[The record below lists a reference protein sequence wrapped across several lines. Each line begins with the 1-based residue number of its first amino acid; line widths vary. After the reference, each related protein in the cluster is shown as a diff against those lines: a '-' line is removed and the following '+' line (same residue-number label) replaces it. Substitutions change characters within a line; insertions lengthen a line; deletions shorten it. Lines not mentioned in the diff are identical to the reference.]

1 MLRPLH
7 IALLELKLFL
17 NNRAEL
23 AFSIALPIL
32 LFGLMYGALSSD
44 SEVFTPAS
52 VVDLD
57 GGIHARELVKRLDAL
72 DEIEVEER
80 TEADAD
86 AALDRSAILFAVA
99 IPKGFS
105 EALDAAEPVPLVFRQ
120 RGNGGDTG
128 QIVAAIVRG
137 IARDMAS
144 DARVR
149 RNTQQALAGSG
160 VPAERIEAQITAQ
173 LASMHSSPP
182 VFVEVRRSF
191 DRLRMREDGLRMSE
205 DSLGAGEEQ
214 GTEAGEDGPGA
225 GEDGPGA
232 GEDGLGEGEEQGTE
246 SGDELF
252 SRLLPGLI
260 VMFVMFSV
268 TLAAQAFVE
277 DRRTGTLERLMTT
290 RLGVN
295 QLFVGKLLSGILR
308 AMFQTVVML
317 SLAFVVFR
325 PGGPLAFVELLA
337 FSLLAAAAFTGVS
350 LVIGA
355 VSRTRNQA
363 AWSAVFFTLV
373 MVVFG
378 GTFFQIA
385 EGSLMEAISK
395 ATINAYAI
403 DAMQNIIG
411 KGEHLG
417 QQWLEMAVMAGVAVV
432 GLTIARLLFRIT
444 PEGR

>member
-1 MLRPLH
+1 MLRPVHL
-7 IALLELKLFL
+7 ALFELKLFL
-17 NNRAEL
+17 SNRAEL
-23 AFSIALPIL
+23 AFSIALPVL
-32 LFGLMYGALSSD
+32 LFALMYGALSSE

-57 GGIHARELVKRLDAL
+57 GGPHARELVQRLDSLA
-72 DEIEVEER
+72 EVEVEER

-86 AALDRSAILFAVA
+86 AALDRSAILFAVV
-99 IPKGFS
+99 IPAGFS
-105 EALDAAEPVPLVFRQ
+105 DAVEAGETAQLVFRQ

-137 IARDMAS
+137 IARDMAA

-149 RNTQQALAGSG
+149 VQTQRALADST
-160 VPAERIEAQITAQ
+160 VTQRQVEAEVQTQ
-173 LASMHSSPP
+173 LASLRANPL
-182 VFVEVRRSF
+182 VTVEVRRPF
-191 DRLRMREDGLRMSE
+191 DRLR
-205 DSLGAGEEQ
+205 AGEESDD
-214 GTEAGEDGPGA
+214 DG
-225 GEDGPGA
+225 DG
-232 GEDGLGEGEEQGTE
+232 
-246 SGDELF
+246 LF

-268 TLAAQAFVE
+268 TLAAQNMVE
-277 DRRTGTLERLMTT
+277 DRRAGTLERLMTT
-290 RLGVN
+290 RLGAN
-295 QLFVGKLLSGILR
+295 QLFIGKLLSGVMR

-325 PGGPLAFVELLA
+325 PAGPLAYVELLA

-355 VSRTRNQA
+355 VARNRNQA
-363 AWSAVFFTLV
+363 AWAAVFFTLL
-373 MVVFG
+373 MVVFS
-378 GTFFQIA
+378 GTFFEIT
-385 EGSLMEAISK
+385 EGSLMHSISR

-403 DAMQNIIG
+403 EAMQNIIG
-411 KGEHLG
+411 RGEHLG
-417 QQWLEMAVMAGVAVV
+417 QQWLQIAVMAGVAVV

>member
-1 MLRPLH
+1 MLRPVH
-7 IALLELKLFL
+7 IALLDLKLFL

-32 LFGLMYGALSSD
+32 LFALMYGALSSESD
-44 SEVFTPAS
+44 VFTPAS

-57 GGIHARELVKRLDAL
+57 GGPRARELVDRLDLLASV
-72 DEIEVEER
+72 EVEER
-80 TEADAD
+80 TEADANG
-86 AALDRSAILFAVA
+86 ALERSAILFAVV
-99 IPKGFS
+99 IPAGFS
-105 EALDAAEPVPLVFRQ
+105 EALEAGEPAPLVFRQ

-137 IARDMAS
+137 IARDMAMES
-144 DARVR
+144 RVR
-149 RNTQQALAGSG
+149 VQTKRALAGSG
-160 VPAERIEAQITAQ
+160 VSPDRIESEIGSQ
-173 LASMHSSPP
+173 LETLRAKPP
-182 VFVEVRRSF
+182 VVVEVLRLGN
-191 DRLRMREDGLRMSE
+191 RLREWMD
-205 DSLGAGEEQ
+205 EE
-214 GTEAGEDGPGA
+214 GK
-225 GEDGPGA
+225 
-232 GEDGLGEGEEQGTE
+232 
-246 SGDELF
+246 SGDDLF

-268 TLAAQAFVE
+268 TLAAQAMVE

-295 QLFVGKLLSGILR
+295 QLFVGKLLSGMMR

-325 PGGPLAFVELLA
+325 PGGPLAYAELLA
-337 FSLLAAAAFTGVS
+337 FALLAAAAFTSVS

-355 VSRTRNQA
+355 MARNRNQA
-363 AWSAVFFTLV
+363 TWAAVFFTLV
-373 MVVFG
+373 MVVFS
-378 GTFFQIA
+378 GTFFQIT
-385 EGSLMEAISK
+385 EGTLMHSISR

-403 DAMQNIIG
+403 DAMQNILG

-432 GLTIARLLFRIT
+432 GLTVARLLFRIT

>member
-1 MLRPLH
+1 MLRPVH
-7 IALLELKLFL
+7 IALLDLKLFL

-32 LFGLMYGALSSD
+32 LFALMYGALSSESD
-44 SEVFTPAS
+44 VFTPAS

-57 GGIHARELVKRLDAL
+57 GGPHARELVDRLDSLAAV
-72 DEIEVEER
+72 EVEER
-80 TEADAD
+80 TEADAA
-86 AALDRSAILFAVA
+86 AALDRSAILFAVV
-99 IPKGFS
+99 IPAGFS
-105 EALDAAEPVPLVFRQ
+105 EALAAGEPTPLVFRQ
-120 RGNGGDTG
+120 RGNGGDIG

-137 IARDMAS
+137 IARDMATE
-144 DARVR
+144 ARVR
-149 RNTQQALAGSG
+149 VRTQRALAGSG
-160 VPAERIEAQITAQ
+160 VSSDRIESEIESQ
-173 LASMHSSPP
+173 LASLQESPP
-182 VFVEVRRSF
+182 VIVEVRRPG
-191 DRLRMREDGLRMSE
+191 REPG
-205 DSLGAGEEQ
+205 DS
-214 GTEAGEDGPGA
+214 
-225 GEDGPGA
+225 
-232 GEDGLGEGEEQGTE
+232 
-246 SGDELF
+246 SGDDLF

-268 TLAAQAFVE
+268 TLAAQALVE

-295 QLFVGKLLSGILR
+295 QLFAGKLLSGVMR

-337 FSLLAAAAFTGVS
+337 FALLAAAAFTSVS

-355 VSRTRNQA
+355 VARNRNQA
-363 AWSAVFFTLV
+363 AWAAVFFTLL
-373 MVVFG
+373 MVVFS
-378 GTFFQIA
+378 GTFFQII
-385 EGSLMEAISK
+385 EGTLMHSISR

-403 DAMQNIIG
+403 DAMQNILG
-411 KGEHLG
+411 RGEHLG

-432 GLTIARLLFRIT
+432 GLTVARLLFRIT

>member
-1 MLRPLH
+1 MLRPIH

-32 LFGLMYGALSSD
+32 LFALMYGALSSE
-44 SEVFTPAS
+44 SEIFTPAS

-57 GGIHARELVKRLDAL
+57 GGPHARELVARLDSLAAV
-72 DEIEVEER
+72 EVEER

-86 AALDRSAILFAVA
+86 AALDRSAILFVVI
-99 IPKGFS
+99 IPAGFS
-105 EALDAAEPVPLVFRQ
+105 DALEAGEPAPLVFRQ

-128 QIVAAIVRG
+128 QIVRAIVRG
-137 IARDMAS
+137 VARDMATES
-144 DARVR
+144 RVR
-149 RNTQQALAGSG
+149 RHISDALSESQVA
-160 VPAERIEAQITAQ
+160 PERVQSEIRSQ
-173 LASMHSSPP
+173 LEKLRTDPP
-182 VFVEVRRSF
+182 VVVEVRRPGKETDEES
-191 DRLRMREDGLRMSE
+191 S
-205 DSLGAGEEQ
+205 DS
-214 GTEAGEDGPGA
+214 
-225 GEDGPGA
+225 
-232 GEDGLGEGEEQGTE
+232 
-246 SGDELF
+246 LF

-260 VMFVMFSV
+260 IMFVMFSV
-268 TLAAQAFVE
+268 TLAAQAMVE

-295 QLFVGKLLSGILR
+295 QLFAGKFLSGVSR

-325 PGGPLAFVELLA
+325 PGGALAFVELLA
-337 FSLLAAAAFTGVS
+337 FALLAAAAFTGVS

-355 VSRTRNQA
+355 VARTRNQA
-363 AWSAVFFTLV
+363 VWAAVFFTLM
-373 MVVFG
+373 MVVFS
-378 GTFFQIA
+378 GTFFEIT
-385 EGSLMEAISK
+385 EGSLMHTISR

-403 DAMQNIIG
+403 DAMQRIIG
-411 KGEHLG
+411 SGEHLG

-432 GLTIARLLFRIT
+432 GLTVARLLFSIT

>member
-7 IALLELKLFL
+7 IALLELRLFL

-23 AFSIALPIL
+23 AFSIALPVL

-44 SEVFTPAS
+44 SEIFTPAS

-57 GGIHARELVKRLDAL
+57 GGVHARELVQRLDSLA
-72 DEIEVEER
+72 EIEVEER

-86 AALDRSAILFAVA
+86 AALDRSAILFAVV
-99 IPKGFS
+99 IPAGFS
-105 EALDAAEPVPLVFRQ
+105 DALEAAEPVPLVFKQ

-149 RNTQQALAGSG
+149 RSIQQAMEGSD
-160 VPAERIEAQITAQ
+160 VPAERVEAEVGAR
-173 LASMHSSPP
+173 LESLRSSPP
-182 VFVEVRRSF
+182 VSLEVVRN
-191 DRLRMREDGLRMSE
+191 
-205 DSLGAGEEQ
+205 GEEVT
-214 GTEAGEDGPGA
+214 TE
-225 GEDGPGA
+225 
-232 GEDGLGEGEEQGTE
+232 T
-246 SGDELF
+246 GDDDLF
-252 SRLLPGLI
+252 SRLLPGLV

-268 TLAAQAFVE
+268 TLAAQALVE

-295 QLFVGKLLSGILR
+295 QLFLGKLLSGILR
-308 AMFQTVVML
+308 AMFQTLVML

-325 PGGPLAFVELLA
+325 PGGALEFLELLA
-337 FSLLAAAAFTGVS
+337 FSVLAAAAFTGVS

-355 VSRTRNQA
+355 VARTRNQA

-378 GTFFQIA
+378 GTFFEIA
-385 EGSLMEAISK
+385 EGSLLEAISR

-432 GLTIARLLFRIT
+432 GLAVARLLFRIT

>member
-1 MLRPLH
+1 MLRPVH

-17 NNRAEL
+17 SNRAEL

-32 LFGLMYGALSSD
+32 LFALMYGALSSD
-44 SEVFTPAS
+44 TEVFTPAS

-57 GGIHARELVKRLDAL
+57 GGVHARELVARLDSL
-72 DEIEVEER
+72 PEVEVEER

-86 AALDRSAILFAVA
+86 SALDRSAILFAVV
-99 IPKGFS
+99 IPDGFS
-105 EALDAAEPVPLVFRQ
+105 DALEAGESAPLVFRQ

-149 RNTQQALAGSG
+149 VQTQRALAGSG
-160 VPAERIEAQITAQ
+160 VPAERIEAEVGAQ
-173 LASMHSSPP
+173 LASLRASPP
-182 VFVEVRRSF
+182 VAVEV
-191 DRLRMREDGLRMSE
+191 LRP
-205 DSLGAGEEQ
+205 GEEPN
-214 GTEAGEDGPGA
+214 D
-225 GEDGPGA
+225 
-232 GEDGLGEGEEQGTE
+232 E
-246 SGDELF
+246 SSDSLF

-268 TLAAQAFVE
+268 TLAAQAMVE
-277 DRRTGTLERLMTT
+277 ERRTGTLERLMTT

-295 QLFVGKLLSGILR
+295 QLFTGKFLSGVMR
-308 AMFQTVVML
+308 AMFQTVLML
-317 SLAFVVFR
+317 SLAFVVFQ
-325 PGGPLAFVELLA
+325 PGGALEFVELLA
-337 FSLLAAAAFTGVS
+337 FALLAAAAFTGVS

-355 VSRTRNQA
+355 VARTRNQA
-363 AWSAVFFTLV
+363 AWAAVFFTLL
-373 MVVFG
+373 MVVFS
-378 GTFFQIA
+378 GTFFEIT
-385 EGSLMEAISK
+385 EGSLMHSISR

-411 KGEHLG
+411 RGEHLG

-432 GLTIARLLFRIT
+432 GLSAARLLFRIT

>member
-1 MLRPLH
+1 MTRPLY

-32 LFGLMYGALSSD
+32 LFALMYGALSSD

-57 GGIHARELVKRLDAL
+57 GGPHARELVRRLDSLAAV
-72 DEIEVEER
+72 DVEER
-80 TEADAD
+80 AGADAD
-86 AALDRSAILFAVA
+86 AALERSAILFAVV
-99 IPKGFS
+99 IPDGFS
-105 EALDAAEPVPLVFRQ
+105 EALEAGEPVPLVFRQ

-137 IARDMAS
+137 IARDMAT

-149 RNTQQALAGSG
+149 VQVQRALAGSD
-160 VPAERIEAQITAQ
+160 VPQECISAEAGAQ
-173 LASMHSSPP
+173 LASLRASPP
-182 VFVEVRRSF
+182 VAVEVLRSGQ
-191 DRLRMREDGLRMSE
+191 DPEAESE
-205 DSLGAGEEQ
+205 AD
-214 GTEAGEDGPGA
+214 
-225 GEDGPGA
+225 
-232 GEDGLGEGEEQGTE
+232 
-246 SGDELF
+246 LF

-268 TLAAQAFVE
+268 TLAAQALVE
-277 DRRTGTLERLMTT
+277 ERRIGTLERLMTT
-290 RLGVN
+290 LLGVN
-295 QLFVGKLLSGILR
+295 QLFAGKFLSGLAR

-317 SLAFVVFR
+317 SLAFAVFR
-325 PGGPLAFVELLA
+325 PGGPLVFVELLA
-337 FSLLAAAAFTGVS
+337 FALLAAAAFTGVS

-355 VSRTRNQA
+355 VARTRNQA
-363 AWSAVFFTLV
+363 AWAAVFFTLL
-373 MVVFG
+373 MVVFS
-378 GTFFQIA
+378 GTFFEIV
-385 EGSLMEAISK
+385 EGTLLHSISR

-411 KGEHLG
+411 KGENLG

-432 GLTIARLLFRIT
+432 GLTLARLLFSIT

>member
-17 NNRAEL
+17 NNRAAL
-23 AFSIALPIL
+23 AFSIALPVL
-32 LFGLMYGALSSD
+32 LFALMYGALSGET
-44 SEVFTPAS
+44 EVFTPAT

-57 GGIHARELVKRLDAL
+57 GGPRARELVRRLDSLA
-72 DEIEVEER
+72 EVEVEER

-86 AALDRSAILFAVA
+86 AALDRSAILFAVV
-99 IPKGFS
+99 IPAGFS
-105 EALDAAEPVPLVFRQ
+105 ETLDAGEGASLVFRQ

-128 QIVAAIVRG
+128 QIVAAIARG
-137 IARDMAS
+137 IARNMAA

-149 RNTQQALAGSG
+149 VQTQQALSGSD
-160 VPAERIEAQITAQ
+160 VPPDRIDAEVETQ
-173 LASMHSSPP
+173 LAALRASPP
-182 VFVEVRRSF
+182 VAVQVRRP
-191 DRLRMREDGLRMSE
+191 
-205 DSLGAGEEQ
+205 
-214 GTEAGEDGPGA
+214 GEDP
-225 GEDGPGA
+225 D
-232 GEDGLGEGEEQGTE
+232 EE
-246 SGDELF
+246 SSDSLF

-268 TLAAQAFVE
+268 TLAAQAMVE

-290 RLGVN
+290 RLGAN
-295 QLFVGKLLSGILR
+295 QLFAGKLLAGVMR

-317 SLAFVVFR
+317 SLAFVVFQ
-325 PGGPLAFVELLA
+325 PADALAFAELLA
-337 FSLLAAAAFTGVS
+337 FALLAAAAFTAVS

-355 VSRTRNQA
+355 LARTSNQA
-363 AWSAVFFTLV
+363 TWAAVFFTLL
-373 MVVFG
+373 MVVFS
-378 GTFFQIA
+378 GTFFEIT
-385 EGSLMEAISK
+385 EGSLMHTISR

-411 KGEHLG
+411 HGEHLG

-432 GLTIARLLFRIT
+432 GLTVARVLFRTT

>member
-1 MLRPLH
+1 MTRPFH

-44 SEVFTPAS
+44 GEIFTSAS

-57 GGIHARELVKRLDAL
+57 RGVHARELVKRLDSL

-80 TEADAD
+80 TEADAE
-86 AALDRSAILFAVA
+86 AALDRSAILFAVV
-99 IPKGFS
+99 IPAGFS
-105 EALDAAEPVPLVFRQ
+105 DALEAAKPVPLVFKQ

-137 IARDMAS
+137 IARDMAA

-149 RNTQQALAGSG
+149 RSIHQAMEGSG
-160 VPAERIEAQITAQ
+160 VPAERVEAQTAAQ
-173 LASMHSSPP
+173 LASLRSSPP
-182 VFVEVRRSF
+182 VTVHLRRPAQAP
-191 DRLRMREDGLRMSE
+191 E
-205 DSLGAGEEQ
+205 
-214 GTEAGEDGPGA
+214 TEAEAED
-225 GEDGPGA
+225 D
-232 GEDGLGEGEEQGTE
+232 
-246 SGDELF
+246 LF

-268 TLAAQAFVE
+268 TLAAQALVE

-295 QLFVGKLLSGILR
+295 QLFVGKLMSGILR
-308 AMFQTVVML
+308 ALCQTVVML
-317 SLAFVVFR
+317 SLAFIVFR
-325 PGGPLAFVELLA
+325 PAGPLAFVELLA
-337 FSLLAAAAFTGVS
+337 FSVLAAAAFTGVS

-355 VSRTRNQA
+355 VARTRNQA
-363 AWSAVFFTLV
+363 TWAAIFFTLL
-373 MVVFG
+373 MVVFS
-378 GTFFQIA
+378 GTFFQVI
-385 EGSLMEAISK
+385 EGTLMHAISR

-411 KGEHLG
+411 KGENLG

-432 GLTIARLLFRIT
+432 GLAVARLLFRIT

>member
-1 MLRPLH
+1 MLRPLY

-17 NNRAEL
+17 NNRAEV
-23 AFSIALPIL
+23 AFSIALPVL
-32 LFGLMYGALSSD
+32 LFALMYGALSND

-57 GGIHARELVKRLDAL
+57 GGVHARELVRRLDSLAAV
-72 DEIEVEER
+72 EVEER
-80 TEADAD
+80 TEADAE
-86 AALDRSAILFAVA
+86 AALDRSAILFAVV
-99 IPKGFS
+99 IPAGFS
-105 EALDAAEPVPLVFRQ
+105 EALEAGESTPLVFRQ

-137 IARDMAS
+137 IARDMAT

-149 RNTQQALAGSG
+149 VQTQRALAGSG
-160 VPAERIEAQITAQ
+160 VAPERIEAEVGAQ
-173 LASMHSSPP
+173 LASMRANPP
-182 VFVEVRRSF
+182 VTVEVRRPGQEPDEES
-191 DRLRMREDGLRMSE
+191 EDG
-205 DSLGAGEEQ
+205 
-214 GTEAGEDGPGA
+214 
-225 GEDGPGA
+225 
-232 GEDGLGEGEEQGTE
+232 
-246 SGDELF
+246 LF

-268 TLAAQAFVE
+268 TLAAQAMVE

-295 QLFVGKLLSGILR
+295 QLFAGKLLSGIFR

-317 SLAFVVFR
+317 SLAFVVFQ
-325 PGGPLAFVELLA
+325 PGGALAFVELLA
-337 FSLLAAAAFTGVS
+337 FALLAAAAFTGVS

-355 VSRTRNQA
+355 VARTRNQA
-363 AWSAVFFTLV
+363 AWAAVFFTLL
-373 MVVFG
+373 MVVFS
-378 GTFFQIA
+378 GTFFEIT
-385 EGSLMEAISK
+385 EGSPLHSISR

-411 KGEHLG
+411 RGEHLG

-432 GLTIARLLFRIT
+432 CLIVARLIFRIT

>member
-1 MLRPLH
+1 MTRPVY

-17 NNRAEL
+17 SNRAEL
-23 AFSIALPIL
+23 AFSVALPVL
-32 LFGLMYGALSSD
+32 LFALMYGALSSE

-57 GGIHARELVKRLDAL
+57 GGPHARELVARLDSL
-72 DEIEVEER
+72 SSVEVEER
-80 TEADAD
+80 TDAD
-86 AALDRSAILFAVA
+86 ANDALDRSAILFAVV
-99 IPKGFS
+99 IPAGFS
-105 EALDAAEPVPLVFRQ
+105 DALEAGEPAQLVFRQ

-137 IARDMAS
+137 IARDMAI
-144 DARVR
+144 DTRVR
-149 RNTQQALAGSG
+149 VQTQRALADSS
-160 VPAERIEAQITAQ
+160 VAQERIDEEVEVQ
-173 LASMHSSPP
+173 LASLRANPP
-182 VFVEVRRSF
+182 VTVAVLRPF
-191 DRLRMREDGLRMSE
+191 DRLRT
-205 DSLGAGEEQ
+205 GEE
-214 GTEAGEDGPGA
+214 GDDDG
-225 GEDGPGA
+225 D
-232 GEDGLGEGEEQGTE
+232 D
-246 SGDELF
+246 LF

-268 TLAAQAFVE
+268 TLAAQALVE

-295 QLFVGKLLSGILR
+295 QLFIGKLLSGVMR

-325 PGGPLAFVELLA
+325 PAGPLAYAELLA
-337 FSLLAAAAFTGVS
+337 FALLAAAAFTGVS

-355 VSRTRNQA
+355 VARTRNQA
-363 AWSAVFFTLV
+363 AWAAVFFTLL
-373 MVVFG
+373 MVVFS
-378 GTFFQIA
+378 GTFFEIT
-385 EGSLMEAISK
+385 EGSLMHSISR

-411 KGEHLG
+411 KGQHLG
-417 QQWLEMAVMAGVAVV
+417 QQWLEMTVMTGVAVV
-432 GLTIARLLFRIT
+432 GLTLARLLFRIT

>member
-1 MLRPLH
+1 MLRPLY

-23 AFSIALPIL
+23 AFSVALPVL
-32 LFGLMYGALSSD
+32 LFALMYGALSSESD
-44 SEVFTPAS
+44 VFTPAS

-57 GGIHARELVKRLDAL
+57 GGVHARELVERLDSLAAV
-72 DEIEVEER
+72 EVQER
-80 TEADAD
+80 SDSSASD
-86 AALDRSAILFAVA
+86 ALDRSAILFVVV
-99 IPKGFS
+99 IPAGFS
-105 EALDAAEPVPLVFRQ
+105 EAMEAGEPVPLVFRQ

-144 DARVR
+144 NARVR
-149 RNTQQALAGSG
+149 VQTQRALAGSD
-160 VPAERIEAQITAQ
+160 VPPARILAEVEGQ
-173 LASMHSSPP
+173 LASMRSDPP
-182 VFVEVRRSF
+182 VAVEVRRW
-191 DRLRMREDGLRMSE
+191 
-205 DSLGAGEEQ
+205 
-214 GTEAGEDGPGA
+214 GEDPD
-225 GEDGPGA
+225 E
-232 GEDGLGEGEEQGTE
+232 E
-246 SGDELF
+246 SGDDLF
-252 SRLLPGLI
+252 SRLLPGLV

-268 TLAAQAFVE
+268 TLAAQAMVE

-295 QLFVGKLLSGILR
+295 QLFAGKLLSGVFR

-317 SLAFVVFR
+317 SLAFIVFQ
-325 PGGPLAFVELLA
+325 PGGALAFGELLA
-337 FSLLAAAAFTGVS
+337 FALLAAAAFTGVS

-355 VSRTRNQA
+355 VARTRNQA
-363 AWSAVFFTLV
+363 AWAAVFFTLL
-373 MVVFG
+373 MVVFS
-378 GTFFQIA
+378 GTFFQIT
-385 EGSLMEAISK
+385 EGTLMHTISR

-411 KGEHLG
+411 RGEHLG

-432 GLTIARLLFRIT
+432 GLVIARLLFRVT

>member
-32 LFGLMYGALSSD
+32 LFALMYGALSND

-57 GGIHARELVKRLDAL
+57 GGPHARELAQRLDSL
-72 DEIEVEER
+72 PEVEVVER
-80 TEADAD
+80 AEADAD
-86 AALDRSAILFAVA
+86 SALDRSAILFAVVIPDGFGDA
-99 IPKGFS
+99 IESGMP
-105 EALDAAEPVPLVFRQ
+105 APLVFRQ

-137 IARDMAS
+137 IARDMATE
-144 DARVR
+144 ARVR
-149 RNTQQALAGSG
+149 RYTQQALAGSET
-160 VPAERIEAQITAQ
+160 PQERIDAAVETQ
-173 LASMHSSPP
+173 LASLRASPP
-182 VFVEVRRSF
+182 VAVKVRRP
-191 DRLRMREDGLRMSE
+191 G
-205 DSLGAGEEQ
+205 
-214 GTEAGEDGPGA
+214 EAGRSNIDPPPE
-225 GEDGPGA
+225 
-232 GEDGLGEGEEQGTE
+232 GEGT
-246 SGDELF
+246 SPDALF

-268 TLAAQAFVE
+268 TLAAQAMVE

-295 QLFVGKLLSGILR
+295 QLFAGKFLSGVAR
-308 AMFQTVVML
+308 AMFQTVLML
-317 SLAFVVFR
+317 SLAFAVFR
-325 PGGPLAFVELLA
+325 PGGPLAFAELLA
-337 FSLLAAAAFTGVS
+337 FALLAAAAFTAVS

-355 VSRTRNQA
+355 VARTRNQA
-363 AWSAVFFTLV
+363 AWAAVFFTLM
-373 MVVFG
+373 MVVFS
-378 GTFFQIA
+378 GTFFEIV
-385 EGSLMEAISK
+385 EGSLMHSISR

-403 DAMQNIIG
+403 EAMQNIIAR
-411 KGEHLG
+411 GEHLG
-417 QQWLEMAVMAGVAVV
+417 QQWLEMSVMAGVAVA
-432 GLTIARLLFRIT
+432 GLALARLLFRVT

>member
-1 MLRPLH
+1 MLRPVH

-32 LFGLMYGALSSD
+32 LFALMYGALSSD

-57 GGIHARELVKRLDAL
+57 GGIHARELVARLDSL
-72 DEIEVEER
+72 PEVEVEER

-86 AALDRSAILFAVA
+86 AALDRSAILFAVV
-99 IPKGFS
+99 IPEGFS
-105 EALDAAEPVPLVFRQ
+105 DALEAGEPAPLVFRQ

-144 DARVR
+144 GARVR
-149 RNTQQALAGSG
+149 HYTQRALADSD
-160 VPAERIEAQITAQ
+160 VPPERIEAEVEVQ
-173 LASMHSSPP
+173 LASLRASPP
-182 VFVEVRRSF
+182 VAVEVLSP
-191 DRLRMREDGLRMSE
+191 
-205 DSLGAGEEQ
+205 GEEP
-214 GTEAGEDGPGA
+214 DV
-225 GEDGPGA
+225 D
-232 GEDGLGEGEEQGTE
+232 LG
-246 SGDELF
+246 DDLF

-268 TLAAQAFVE
+268 TLAAQAMVE

-295 QLFVGKLLSGILR
+295 QLFVGKFLSGVAR
-308 AMFQTVVML
+308 AMFQTLVML

-325 PGGPLAFVELLA
+325 PGGPLVFAELLA
-337 FSLLAAAAFTGVS
+337 FALLAAAAFTGVS

-355 VSRTRNQA
+355 VARNRNQA
-363 AWSAVFFTLV
+363 AWSAVFFTLL
-373 MVVFG
+373 MVVFS
-378 GTFFQIA
+378 GTFFVIT
-385 EGSLMEAISK
+385 EGTLMHSISR

-411 KGEHLG
+411 RGEHLG
-417 QQWLEMAVMAGVAVV
+417 QQWLEMAVMAGVAAV
-432 GLTIARLLFRIT
+432 GLTLARLLFRIT

>member
-1 MLRPLH
+1 MARPLH

-32 LFGLMYGALSSD
+32 LFALMYGALSSESD
-44 SEVFTPAS
+44 VFTPAS

-57 GGIHARELVKRLDAL
+57 GGPHARELVRRLDSLAAVK
-72 DEIEVEER
+72 VEER

-86 AALDRSAILFAVA
+86 AALERSAILFAVV
-99 IPKGFS
+99 IPDGFS
-105 EALDAAEPVPLVFRQ
+105 EAMEAGETAPLIFRQ

-137 IARDMAS
+137 IARDMAT

-149 RNTQQALAGSG
+149 VQTQRALVDSV
-160 VPAERIEAQITAQ
+160 VPPDRIEAEVETQ
-173 LASMHSSPP
+173 LAFMRASPP
-182 VFVEVRRSF
+182 VAVALRR
-191 DRLRMREDGLRMSE
+191 
-205 DSLGAGEEQ
+205 
-214 GTEAGEDGPGA
+214 PGQ
-225 GEDGPGA
+225 EP
-232 GEDGLGEGEEQGTE
+232 GTE
-246 SGDELF
+246 SSDGLF

-268 TLAAQAFVE
+268 TLAAQAMVE

-295 QLFVGKLLSGILR
+295 QLFAGKLLSGIMR

-325 PGGPLAFVELLA
+325 PGGALAFVELLA
-337 FSLLAAAAFTGVS
+337 FALLAAAAFTGVS

-355 VSRTRNQA
+355 VARTRNQA
-363 AWSAVFFTLV
+363 AWAAVFFTLL
-373 MVVFG
+373 MVVFS
-378 GTFFQIA
+378 GTFFEIT
-385 EGSLMEAISK
+385 EGSLMHSISR

-411 KGEHLG
+411 SGEHLG

-432 GLTIARLLFRIT
+432 GLTVARLLFRIT

>member
-1 MLRPLH
+1 MRPAH

-32 LFGLMYGALSSD
+32 LFALMYGALSSE

-57 GGIHARELVKRLDAL
+57 RGPHARELVARLDSLAAV
-72 DEIEVEER
+72 EVEER
-80 TEADAD
+80 TEADAE
-86 AALDRSAILFAVA
+86 AALDRSAILFAVV
-99 IPKGFS
+99 IPAGFS
-105 EALDAAEPVPLVFRQ
+105 DAMEAGEPAPLVFRQ

-137 IARDMAS
+137 LARDMATA
-144 DARVR
+144 ARVR
-149 RNTQQALAGSG
+149 LQTQRALAGSG
-160 VPAERIEAQITAQ
+160 VPPERIEAEIETQ
-173 LASMHSSPP
+173 LAALRTNPP
-182 VFVEVRRSF
+182 VVVEVRR
-191 DRLRMREDGLRMSE
+191 
-205 DSLGAGEEQ
+205 AGEEP
-214 GTEAGEDGPGA
+214 EAGSNDG
-225 GEDGPGA
+225 
-232 GEDGLGEGEEQGTE
+232 
-246 SGDELF
+246 LF

-268 TLAAQAFVE
+268 TLAAQAMVE

-295 QLFVGKLLSGILR
+295 QLFMGKLLSGIMR

-317 SLAFVVFR
+317 SLAFIVFR
-325 PGGPLAFVELLA
+325 PGGALAYVELLA
-337 FSLLAAAAFTGVS
+337 FALLAAAAFTGVS

-355 VSRTRNQA
+355 VARNRNQA
-363 AWSAVFFTLV
+363 AWAAVFFTLL
-373 MVVFG
+373 MVVFS
-378 GTFFQIA
+378 GTFFEIT
-385 EGSLMEAISK
+385 EGSLMHTISR

-411 KGEHLG
+411 RGEHLG
-417 QQWLEMAVMAGVAVV
+417 QQWLEITVMAGVAAV
-432 GLTIARLLFRIT
+432 GLTVARLLFRIT

>member
-1 MLRPLH
+1 MLRPLY
-7 IALLELKLFL
+7 IALLELKQFL

-32 LFGLMYGALSSD
+32 LFALMYGALSSD
-44 SEVFTPAS
+44 TEVFTPAS

-57 GGIHARELVKRLDAL
+57 GGPHARELVRRLDSLA
-72 DEIEVEER
+72 EIEVEER

-86 AALDRSAILFAVA
+86 AALDRSAILFAVV
-99 IPKGFS
+99 IPAGFS
-105 EALDAAEPVPLVFRQ
+105 EALESGQPTPLVFRQ

-137 IARDMAS
+137 IARDMAT

-149 RNTQQALAGSG
+149 VQTQRALADSD
-160 VPAERIEAQITAQ
+160 VPPERMEAEVSAQ
-173 LASMHSSPP
+173 LASLRSSPP
-182 VFVEVRRSF
+182 VAVEVRRPGQ
-191 DRLRMREDGLRMSE
+191 DPDSE
-205 DSLGAGEEQ
+205 ETHS
-214 GTEAGEDGPGA
+214 
-225 GEDGPGA
+225 
-232 GEDGLGEGEEQGTE
+232 
-246 SGDELF
+246 LF

-268 TLAAQAFVE
+268 TLAAQAMVE

-295 QLFVGKLLSGILR
+295 QLFAGKLLSGVMR

-337 FSLLAAAAFTGVS
+337 FALLAAAAFTGVS

-355 VSRTRNQA
+355 VARNRNQA
-363 AWSAVFFTLV
+363 AWAAVFFTLL
-373 MVVFG
+373 MVVFS
-378 GTFFQIA
+378 GTFFEIA
-385 EGSLMEAISK
+385 EGTLMHTISR

-411 KGEHLG
+411 RGEHLG
-417 QQWLEMAVMAGVAVV
+417 QQWLEIAVMAGVAVV
-432 GLTIARLLFRIT
+432 GLTAARLLFRIT

>member
-1 MLRPLH
+1 MLRPVY
-7 IALLELKLFL
+7 IAVLELKLFL
-17 NNRAEL
+17 SNRAEL

-32 LFGLMYGALSSD
+32 LFALMYGALSSE

-52 VVDLD
+52 VVDMD
-57 GGIHARELVKRLDAL
+57 GGVHARELVERLDSLA
-72 DEIEVEER
+72 EIEVEER
-80 TEADAD
+80 TEADAT
-86 AALDRSAILFAVA
+86 AALDRSAILFAVV
-99 IPKGFS
+99 IPAGFS
-105 EALDAAEPVPLVFRQ
+105 EAMESGEPPPLVFRQ

-137 IARDMAS
+137 IARDMAT

-149 RNTQQALAGSG
+149 VQTRQALAGSG
-160 VPAERIEAQITAQ
+160 ISPERIEEEVGKQ
-173 LASMHSSPP
+173 LASIRANPAVP
-182 VFVEVRRSF
+182 VEVRRPY
-191 DRLRMREDGLRMSE
+191 DTIRG
-205 DSLGAGEEQ
+205 GQ
-214 GTEAGEDGPGA
+214 EA
-225 GEDGPGA
+225 
-232 GEDGLGEGEEQGTE
+232 
-246 SGDELF
+246 SGDGGIGLF
-252 SRLLPGLI
+252 SRLMPGLI

-268 TLAAQAFVE
+268 TLAAQALVE

-295 QLFVGKLLSGILR
+295 QLFLGKLLSGVLR

-325 PGGPLAFVELLA
+325 PAGFVAYVELLA

-355 VSRTRNQA
+355 VARTRNQA
-363 AWSAVFFTLV
+363 AWAAVFFTLL
-373 MVVFG
+373 MVVFS
-378 GTFFQIA
+378 GTFFEIT
-385 EGSLMEAISK
+385 EGSLLHAISR

-403 DAMQNIIG
+403 DAMQNIIA

-417 QQWLEMAVMAGVAVV
+417 QQWLGMAVMAGVAVV
-432 GLTIARLLFRIT
+432 GLTSARLLFRIT

>member
-1 MLRPLH
+1 MLRPFY

-32 LFGLMYGALSSD
+32 LFALMYGALSSE
-44 SEVFTPAS
+44 SEIYTPAS

-57 GGIHARELVKRLDAL
+57 GGPHARELVERLDSL
-72 DEIEVEER
+72 PEVEVEER
-80 TEADAD
+80 TEADA
-86 AALDRSAILFAVA
+86 AGALDRSAILFAVV
-99 IPKGFS
+99 IPDGFS
-105 EALDAAEPVPLVFRQ
+105 AALEAGEPAPLVFRQ

-137 IARDMAS
+137 IARDMAT

-149 RNTQQALAGSG
+149 HYTRQALSDSG
-160 VPAERIEAQITAQ
+160 ISTERIESELGAQ
-173 LASMHSSPP
+173 LASLHDSPP
-182 VFVEVRRSF
+182 VALEVRRPL
-191 DRLRMREDGLRMSE
+191 DKLRT
-205 DSLGAGEEQ
+205 GAE
-214 GTEAGEDGPGA
+214 PGRPHPNPPP
-225 GEDGPGA
+225 E
-232 GEDGLGEGEEQGTE
+232 GEGILA
-246 SGDELF
+246 DDDLF
-252 SRLLPGLI
+252 ARLLPGLV

-268 TLAAQAFVE
+268 TLAAQALVE
-277 DRRTGTLERLMTT
+277 ERRTGTLERLMTT
-290 RLGVN
+290 RLGAN
-295 QLFVGKLLSGILR
+295 QLFAGKFLSGVAR

-337 FSLLAAAAFTGVS
+337 FALLAAAAFTGVS

-355 VSRTRNQA
+355 VARTRNQA
-363 AWSAVFFTLV
+363 AWAAVFFTLL

-378 GTFFQIA
+378 GTFFEIA
-385 EGSLMEAISK
+385 DGTLLDSISK
-395 ATINAYAI
+395 VTINSYAI
-403 DAMQNIIG
+403 EAMQNIIG

-417 QQWLEMAVMAGVAVV
+417 EQWLQMAVMAGVAVV